1 MLAHR
6 RRWGFPWLG
15 IWRRCAFATVSRY
28 FRVGGC
34 RTSDG
39 SEPLIL
45 QLAGIKLP
53 ELKGNT
59 HGNQSNSRK
68 APAPPLSSNDPE
80 RLTDKDF
87 DRRHTDE
94 LDEMVARLWGLQAA
108 VAGAIEGS
116 GDWNGVMQLIGDVTE
131 KMEQRE
137 KAFEDVRLQRLA
149 KGRANS
155 QQAA

>member
-1 MLAHR
+1 M
-6 RRWGFPWLG
+6 
-15 IWRRCAFATVSRY
+15 
-28 FRVGGC
+28 
-34 RTSDG
+34 
-39 SEPLIL
+39 
-45 QLAGIKLP
+45 
-53 ELKGNT
+53 
-59 HGNQSNSRK
+59 
-68 APAPPLSSNDPE
+68 
-80 RLTDKDF
+80 
-87 DRRHTDE
+87 
-94 LDEMVARLWGLQAA
+94 DEMVARLWGLQAA